1 MKLLHF
7 LMFIPYYLL
16 MLVKSNWAVAQSVL
30 SPNYD
35 FASPG
40 IVAVDIS
47 LKSNIGLLMM
57 VNLITMTPGT
67 LSLDLSEDRK
77 KLYIHAMHVESRE
90 ALVRDI
96 NELENR
102 LKKFLT

>member
-1 MKLLHF
+1 MKLFHF

-16 MLVKSNWAVAQSVL
+16 MLVKSNWIVAKAVL
-30 SPNYD
+30 NPRFD
-35 FASPG
+35 FDPPG

-47 LKSNIGLLMM
+47 IKSNIGILTM

-90 ALVRDI
+90 AFVSDI

-102 LKKFLT
+102 LKKFLK